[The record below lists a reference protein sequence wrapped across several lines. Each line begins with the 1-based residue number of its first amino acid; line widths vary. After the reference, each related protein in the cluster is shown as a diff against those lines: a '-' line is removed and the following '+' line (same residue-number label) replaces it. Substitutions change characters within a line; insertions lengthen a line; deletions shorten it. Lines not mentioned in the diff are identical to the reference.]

1 MKKGIVVLLIAV
13 LVAGFAFAD
22 VTEFSG
28 SAAVS
33 YGVGLDEN
41 AEFGF
46 KNAVKTT
53 FKFNFEFATAE
64 VDNAEHSTDFWA
76 EIGASASAGYT
87 DSKYA
92 LEAEITKANIHVKD
106 LTINI
111 LGPKGPYNYA
121 TSWTKNE
128 DKEPIFDYANAFEN
142 KVGGVE
148 LLYGGYSL
156 SIAQYKSNGKAT
168 KASDAKLAN
177 ELVWISDAAW
187 AKMTAK
193 QQAGYKLVTPTTDPA
208 GAYYAKYTK
217 AADAKLATDSNN
229 LYIGAETKAFELA
242 EGMTAQAAANF
253 LLVGTKTGDETKYDS
268 KAGAGLKFNFKNEES
283 KIKAGVAA
291 DVSYDNKT
299 ISFDVL
305 ATGSYDFVSAKAYF
319 GFAKAEDAD
328 PEMALE
334 LSASAKYKVNDDVT
348 VTGSVEAN
356 RLLNVKNESK
366 YHFNEAWAGF
376 TVKAGATVK
385 EFTVDAYFNYNQLI
399 DHLVVA
405 DADIFGMNAG
415 LNVTY
420 KAEKFTAKAGAA
432 LNFMDVLDGTTYA
445 IKPYAIKPTASI
457 SSTAL
462 VENCTLA
469 LGWAGARFVLDEK
482 SKEALEGSNGAITA
496 SATIAF

>member
-1 MKKGIVVLLIAV
+1 MKKGIIVLLITV

-46 KNAVKTT
+46 KNSTKTT

-92 LEAEITKANIHVKD
+92 LEAKITKANIHVKD

-121 TSWTKNE
+121 ASWTKNE
-128 DKEPIFDYANAFEN
+128 DKEPIFDYANALEN

-156 SIAQYKSNGKAT
+156 SIAQYKGNGKKTDDTPKTLGAITYMTKKAWDDLGAT
-168 KASDAKLAN
+168 K
-177 ELVWISDAAW
+177 
-187 AKMTAK
+187 
-193 QQAGYKLVTPTTDPA
+193 QAGYIVVVNGGDNGVYVTKKADGKA
-208 GAYYAKYTK
+208 GEARKDTNQMYV
-217 AADAKLATDSNN
+217 
-229 LYIGAETKAFELA
+229 GAETKAFELA
-242 EGMTAQAAANF
+242 EGMTIQAAANAF
-253 LLVGTKTGDETKYDS
+253 VTGTKSGDTTKYDS
-268 KAGAGLKFNFKNEES
+268 TVGAAAKFAYANEEN
-283 KIKAGVAA
+283 KISANVAL
-291 DVSYDNKT
+291 DFQYDNKT
-299 ISFDVL
+299 IMIDAL
-305 ATGSYDFVSAKAYF
+305 ATGGYDFISAKAYF
-319 GFAKAEDAD
+319 GFSKAEDAD
-328 PEMALE
+328 ADKVLE
-334 LSASAKYKVNDDVT
+334 LYAKAAIPVNDDITVT
-348 VTGSVEAN
+348 VTAEAD
-356 RLLNVKNESK
+356 RMLNVKNETK
-366 YHFNEAWAGF
+366 AHFDSDWAGY
-376 TVKAGATVK
+376 TVTAGTTIDKFGVS
-385 EFTVDAYFNYNQLI
+385 AYFNYNQAI

-405 DADIFGMNAG
+405 DVDIFGMNAG
-415 LNVTY
+415 ANLTY
-420 KAEKFTAKAGAA
+420 TAEKFTAKAGAA
-432 LNFMDVLDGTTYA
+432 LNFMDVLDGTTIA

-469 LGWAGARFVLDEK
+469 LGWAGARFVLDK
-482 SKEALEGSNGAITA
+482 DSKEALEGSNGAITA

>member
-1 MKKGIVVLLIAV
+1 MKKGIIVLLITV

-46 KNAVKTT
+46 KNSAKTT

-121 TSWTKNE
+121 ASWTKDA
-128 DKEPIFDYANAFEN
+128 DKKSIFDFANKLEN

-156 SIAQYKSNGKAT
+156 SIAQYKGNTKGSAAT
-168 KASDAKLAN
+168 KAKLGDIKYVTPKAYDELDLADYIVLGGDAVHGYYVAEKIDAKASGADS
-177 ELVWISDAAW
+177 SDN
-187 AKMTAK
+187 KMYVGL
-193 QQAGYKLVTPTTDPA
+193 Q
-208 GAYYAKYTK
+208 TK
-217 AADAKLATDSNN
+217 S
-229 LYIGAETKAFELA
+229 FELA
-242 EGMTAQAAANF
+242 EGMTFQAAANGF
-253 LLVGTKTGDETKYDS
+253 VTGTKSGDTTEYDTTV
-268 KAGAGLKFNFKNEES
+268 GAAAKFGYKNEEK
-283 KIKAGVAA
+283 KISANVAA
-291 DVSYDNKT
+291 DVQYDDQQ
-299 ISFDVL
+299 IYVDALVS
-305 ATGSYDFVSAKAYF
+305 GGYDFVTAKAYF
-319 GFAKAEDAD
+319 GFKTVKDSD
-328 PEMALE
+328 PKMALE
-334 LSASAKYKVNDDVT
+334 LNAKATYKVNDDVT
-348 VTGSVEAN
+348 VTAEAEAD
-356 RLLNVKNESK
+356 RMLNAKKQDGDVFGAD
-366 YHFNEAWAGF
+366 YAGY

-385 EFTVDAYFNYNQLI
+385 QFGVNAYFNYNQAIDTLI
-399 DHLVVA
+399 DGKTSA
-405 DADIFGMNAG
+405 YGMNAG
-415 LNVTY
+415 ADVTY
-420 KAEKFTAKAGAA
+420 TAEKFTAKAGASV
-432 LNFMDVLDGTTYA
+432 NFCQVKTEMKPYG
-445 IKPYAIKPTASI
+445 IKPSASI

-462 VENCTLA
+462 VENCTLSLA
-469 LGWAGARFVLDEK
+469 WAGARFLTDKDFETIYK
-482 SKEALEGSNGAITA
+482 KTNGTITA
-496 SATIAF
+496 SAKIEF